1 VSRAGTLS
9 GKKPSP
15 EEEADV
21 ELIGRVLDG
30 DINAFEGLVN
40 RYRPRVFG
48 IVMKHVPAE
57 SAEDVA
63 QETFLEAYRSLGS
76 FSGRSSFGH
85 WLSRIA
91 TRCCYHFWRERRES
105 PTVSVSS
112 LSDNAEE
119 WMDRVLAAGSHES
132 FLKEAAKQE
141 AAEVLTHAL
150 GKLSAAD
157 RMVLALVHLDGYSVQ
172 EAADLLGWST
182 VAVKVRAHRSRR
194 KLRKIIGDLVQEKGV
209 SA

>member
-1 VSRAGTLS
+1 MSRARTLS
-9 GKKPSP
+9 VEAPSP
-15 EEEADV
+15 EEGIDAEI
-21 ELIGRVLDG
+21 IGRVLSG
-30 DINAFEGLVN
+30 DVNAFEGLVH
-40 RYRPRVFG
+40 RYRSRVFG
-48 IVMKHVPAE
+48 IIMKHVPAE

-91 TRCCYHFWRERRES
+91 TRCCYHFWRERRGS

-112 LSDNAEE
+112 LSDHAEE
-119 WMDRVLAAGSHES
+119 WMERVLSAGSQEA

-182 VAVKVRAHRSRR
+182 VSVKVRAHRSRR
-194 KLRKIIGDLVQEKGV
+194 KLRKIIGDLLQEKG
-209 SA
+209 S

>member
-9 GKKPSP
+9 GKEPSP
-15 EEEADV
+15 EEQADV
-21 ELIGRVLDG
+21 ELIGRVLGG
-30 DINAFEGLVN
+30 DVNAFEGLVN
-40 RYRPRVFG
+40 RYRSRVFG
-48 IVMKHVPAE
+48 IVMMHVPAE
-57 SAEDVA
+57 NVEDLA

-91 TRCCYHFWRERRES
+91 TRCCYHFWRERRGS

-112 LSDNAEE
+112 LSDHAEE
-119 WMDRVLAAGSHES
+119 WMDRVLSARSHES

-150 GKLSAAD
+150 GKLSATD
-157 RMVLALVHLDGYSVQ
+157 RMVLTLVHLDGYSVQ
-172 EAADLLGWST
+172 EAANLLGLST
-182 VAVKVRAHRSRR
+182 VSVKVRAHRSRR
-194 KLRKIIGDLVQEKGV
+194 KLRKIIRDLLQERGG
-209 SA
+209 

>member
-1 VSRAGTLS
+1 VSRARALS
-9 GKKPSP
+9 GEELSP
-15 EEEADV
+15 KDETDAQI
-21 ELIGRVLDG
+21 IGRVLGG
-30 DINAFEGLVN
+30 DVNAFEGLVN
-40 RYRPRVFG
+40 RYRSRVFG
-48 IVMKHVPAE
+48 IIMKHVPAE

-63 QETFLEAYRSLGS
+63 QESFLEAYRSLGS

-91 TRCCYHFWRERRES
+91 TRCCYHFWRERRGS

-112 LSDNAEE
+112 LSDNTEE
-119 WMDRVLAAGSHES
+119 WMDRVLSAGSQES
-132 FLKEAAKQE
+132 FLMEAAKQE

-194 KLRKIIGDLVQEKGV
+194 KLRKIIGDLLQEKGG
-209 SA
+209 ST